1 MPDLTVYKNIHM
13 YSSELG
19 FILFC
24 LLLGANEDNS
34 TDHKGGVN
42 LEEHHEAYSN
52 MTTVLKTIDVPD
64 ELDWRDYGKR

>member
-1 MPDLTVYKNIHM
+1 MN
-13 YSSELG
+13 
-19 FILFC
+19 

-34 TDHKGGVN
+34 TDHKGGVV
-42 LEEHHEAYSN
+42 LEEHHETHSN